1 MKHVVKLILQNGS
14 FCFGAVIML
23 NDAITNE

>member
-1 MKHVVKLILQNGS
+1 MFKLILQNGS
-14 FCFGAVIML
+14 LRFGAVIML